1 MLLRTFLVWII
12 GLPITLVIFIAV
24 LLSLIIDRRGG
35 YIHPI
40 GSLWLRIILRLSGV
54 SVTVRGLENI
64 PKDRPAVF
72 LSNHQGA
79 FDIPALQGYIPKRF
93 KWVAKKS
100 LFKIPML
107 GWSMSL
113 AGYISIERESAGS
126 AYKSIEAAAGE
137 IKGGASVLIFPEGT
151 RSATGELLPFKRGA
165 FILASRS
172 GAPVVPIA
180 IRGTKDIMKKGSL
193 LIRPSNVVITIG
205 APIESVDFNESEL
218 KELARQAIEAL
229 LRQ

>member
-1 MLLRTFLVWII
+1 MLLRTLLVWII
-12 GLPITLVIFIAV
+12 GLPITLFLFLVV
-24 LLSLIIDRRGG
+24 LLSLVIDRRGG
-35 YIHPI
+35 YIHGI
-40 GSLWLRIILRLSGV
+40 GRLWLRIILGLSGV
-54 SVTVRGLENI
+54 RVAVRGVELV
-64 PKDRPAVF
+64 PKDRPVIF

-79 FDIPALQGYIPKRF
+79 FDIPALQSNIPGRF

-100 LFKIPML
+100 LFKIPVV
-107 GWSMSL
+107 GWSMGL

-137 IKGGASVLIFPEGT
+137 IKNGASVLIFPEGT
-151 RSATGELLPFKRGA
+151 RSKTGELLPFKRGA
-165 FILASRS
+165 FILAAKS

-193 LIRPSNVVITIG
+193 LIRPSDVVITIG
-205 APIESVDFNESEL
+205 EPIQPATLSESGL
-218 KELARQAIEAL
+218 KERTREAIERL